1 MKFSDL
7 VMKYKQLVEKGDSIG
22 VIDRFYDDEIIQVEN
37 NEPAIQGKKRLLELE
52 KASIERVYSFDL
64 QISSIIIDEEQKKVM
79 GEMLV
84 KFNSKKDG
92 KRKFNEA
99 FVQQWENEKIKY
111 QRFYYGAIEAD
122 Y

>member
-1 MKFSDL
+1 MQ
-7 VMKYKQLVEKGDSIG
+7 YKELVEKGDSIG
-22 VIDRFYDDEIIQVEN
+22 VIDRFYDDGIIQVEN
-37 NEPAIQGKKRLLELE
+37 NEPAILGKKQLRELE

-64 QISSIIIDEEQKKVM
+64 QITSLIIDEEQKKAM

-92 KRKFNEA
+92 RRKFHEA

-111 QRFYYGAIEAD
+111 QRFYYGPIEID

>member
-7 VMKYKQLVEKGDSIG
+7 VMEYKQLTEQGNSIA

-37 NEPAIQGKKRLLELE
+37 NEAPMQGKMQLLELE
-52 KASIERVYSFDL
+52 KASIERVYSFNL
-64 QISSIIIDEEQKKVM
+64 QITSIIIDEEHQKVM

-84 KFNSKKDG
+84 KFNSKKNG
-92 KRKFNEA
+92 KRKFHEA
-99 FVQQWENEKIKY
+99 FLQHWQHDKIIY

-122 Y
+122 E